1 MPTLLYDPFGRPIE
15 AKALRRPPTD
25 ERRGRPRLVDRW
37 TFGAATGLT
46 PRKLAQILREAETG
60 DVRRQ
65 AELFGNIYE
74 RDAHVRAEMGKR
86 ISAVVGLPWEVSPA
100 DKSERAAEVAGFVT
114 ETLEGLK
121 AFGQSQRRLCGAVG
135 MGYALEELTWRLE
148 GGRYLPGLHGVDPG
162 RITFVN
168 SLQPL
173 LITDAEPTGAELEPF
188 RFIYHRYE
196 SLSGLEARGGIY
208 RTLAWY
214 YLFKHHSF
222 RDWMIFLE
230 TFGVPYRLGHYEAS
244 ASDEDKKAL
253 AEAVRSLG
261 LDGAGIISKEA
272 EIEITEAASRTGA
285 SPHKVLIDIC
295 NAEMSKAI
303 LGQTLSAQ
311 VGEKGSYAAAKVHDQ
326 VRHDLLEDDA
336 QALAETLRDQLV
348 APLVGFNF
356 GWDAP
361 MPSFYY
367 ILPRSADEIR
377 ADRELLGGALRD
389 GFPVSLELYSER
401 TGLRLPVEGE
411 TAMSVPA
418 GQPFLAARAAS
429 AAGGEAHPLD
439 GFVDLAVDRAAGLDL
454 DGELKRIAAGA
465 ADEEELLERLGEIY
479 GRLPNEKFQALLAKA
494 MLLADL
500 AGRARNQGDRG

>member
-1 MPTLLYDPFGRPIE
+1 MPILHDLFGRLIK
-15 AKALRRPPTD
+15 AKAMRRPPTD
-25 ERRGRPRLVDRW
+25 ERRGGPRLVDRW
-37 TFGAATGLT
+37 TFSAATGLT
-46 PRKLAQILREAETG
+46 PRKLAAILREAETG

-65 AELFGNIYE
+65 AELFGAIYE
-74 RDAHVRAEMGKR
+74 RDAHVRSEMGKR
-86 ISAVVGLPWEVSPA
+86 VSAVTGLPWEISPA
-100 DKSERAAEVAGFVT
+100 DKSERASQVAAFAG

-148 GGRYLPGLHGVDPG
+148 GNRYLPSLHGVDPA

-196 SLSGLEARGGIY
+196 SLSGLEARGGLY

-214 YLFKHHSF
+214 YLFKHHGL

-230 TFGVPYRLGHYEAS
+230 SFGVPYRIGKFEPS
-244 ASDEDKKAL
+244 ASDEDKKTL
-253 AEAVRSLG
+253 AAAVRSLG

-272 EIEITEAASRTGA
+272 EIEIIEAASRTGA
-285 SPHKVLIDIC
+285 SPHKVLIEVC

-303 LGQTLSAQ
+303 LGQTLSAE
-311 VGEKGSYAAAKVHDQ
+311 VGERGSYAAAKVHEQ
-326 VRHDLLEDDA
+326 VRRDLLEDDA
-336 QALAETLRDQLV
+336 RALAETLQDQLV

-361 MPSFYY
+361 IPRIYFV
-367 ILPRSADEIR
+367 LPRSAEEIK
-377 ADRELLGGALRD
+377 ADRDLLGGALRD
-389 GFPVSLELYSER
+389 GFPVSQELYSER
-401 TGLRLPVEGE
+401 TGLRLPVKGE
-411 TAMSVPA
+411 TVMSVPA
-418 GQPFLAARAAS
+418 GQPLLASRTAS
-429 AAGGEAHPLD
+429 AAGGETHPLD

-454 DGELKRIAAGA
+454 DGEVKRIAAGA

-479 GRLPNEKFQALLAKA
+479 GRMPNEKFQTLLAKA